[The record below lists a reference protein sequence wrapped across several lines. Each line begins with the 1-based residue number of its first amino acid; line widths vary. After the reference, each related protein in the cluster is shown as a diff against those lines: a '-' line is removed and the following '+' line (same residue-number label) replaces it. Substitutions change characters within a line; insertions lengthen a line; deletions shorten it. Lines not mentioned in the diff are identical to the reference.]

1 MLEYPELISETDRLQ
16 KDEDNMESQRFC
28 VYNLTRESLLG
39 LEVAE
44 VDSTAESLKK
54 IIEYLSA
61 FAETGLWLTP
71 YRGIPS
77 VPGLAPFDLICLD
90 EDYRVIQEVELFLT
104 AGYVQIEPQTAS
116 ALVLPAR
123 TLHSSHTQPGD
134 QLVLWLPEEM
144 QRRFE
149 RIPGQGSRVHF
160 VPRGDARPT
169 TLSGNT
175 PSPPPESLP
184 PESLLDER
192 LRQEPLAAQMLEQT
206 EVADTQEVQKR
217 PFKNRLLRMLV
228 PDRRRASRHPA
239 PELVAYRWTGATPRP
254 QRVGDISETGLF
266 LLTDERWLPGTMITM
281 TLQRA
286 NSSGE
291 DPSDSIAV
299 QTRIVRWGTNGE
311 GLDFVLSNFGDVERD
326 QTWQQ
331 GGTSKKAL
339 KRFLEP
345 YS

>member
-1 MLEYPELISETDRLQ
+1 
-16 KDEDNMESQRFC
+16 MESQRFC

-44 VDSTAESLKK
+44 VDSTTEPLKK
-54 IIEYLSA
+54 LIEHLFA

-77 VPGLAPFDLICLD
+77 VPGLAPFDLVCLN

-134 QLVLWLPEEM
+134 QLVICIPEEM
-144 QRRFE
+144 ERRFD
-149 RIPGQGSRVHF
+149 RIPGHGGRVRF

-169 TLSGNT
+169 TLSGNGAA
-175 PSPPPESLP
+175 P

-192 LRQEPLAAQMLEQT
+192 LRQEQLAAQMLEQT
-206 EVADTQEVQKR
+206 VEAETQESQKKS
-217 PFKNRLLRMLV
+217 FKSRVLRMLI

-239 PELVAYRWTGATPRP
+239 PELVAYRWTGATPQA
-254 QRVGDISETGLF
+254 QRVGDISDTGLF

-299 QTRIVRWGTNGE
+299 QTRVVRWGANGE
-311 GLDFVLSNFGDVERD
+311 GLDFVLSNLGDVERD
-326 QTWQQ
+326 HTWQQ

-339 KRFLEP
+339 KRFLQP
-345 YS
+345 LTDRG